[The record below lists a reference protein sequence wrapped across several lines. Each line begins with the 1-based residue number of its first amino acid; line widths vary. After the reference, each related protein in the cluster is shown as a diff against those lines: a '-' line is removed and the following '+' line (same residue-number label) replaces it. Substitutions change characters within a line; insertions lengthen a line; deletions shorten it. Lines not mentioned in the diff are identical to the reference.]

1 MAKCDMA
8 TAEGCVAF
16 GCAQIGYCTKNKQM
30 SAHLQDTQPKH
41 TGMTL
46 DEMREHEADAIA
58 NRTLGIGMPRILRWQ
73 QAGGPNNA
81 R

>member
-16 GCAQIGYCTKNKQM
+16 GCANIGYCRRNSEMSTHAEAQNKTK
-30 SAHLQDTQPKH
+30 
-41 TGMTL
+41 GMTL
-46 DEMREHEADAIA
+46 EEMREHEADAIA
-58 NRTLGIGMPRILRWQ
+58 NRTLGIGIKKIMVWQ
-73 QAGGPNNA
+73 QAGGG